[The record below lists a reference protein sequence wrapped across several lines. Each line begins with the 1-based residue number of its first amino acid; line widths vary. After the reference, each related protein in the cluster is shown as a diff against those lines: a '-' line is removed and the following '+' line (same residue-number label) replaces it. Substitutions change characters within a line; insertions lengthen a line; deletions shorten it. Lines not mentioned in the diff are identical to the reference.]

1 MSFKQI
7 IGQERPIN
15 ILQNAILNNR
25 LSHAYLFEGQPG
37 VGKIFTALNFI
48 KAVNCLNPVSGGADC
63 CDECASCKK
72 IDEKNHIDIKWID
85 LLKGKTQICIE
96 QIRQM
101 QAQINLKPNEAK
113 YKVYCIKDADLMNE
127 EAQSALLKTLEE
139 PPLKSVII
147 LTTANMRSLLATII
161 SRCQLVK
168 FSSLKIEFVKDI
180 FVKRYNMD
188 PDAAYFLA
196 YIAQSGLIDV
206 SLFAKENVLEN
217 KNKIINDFITFL
229 DNQSIELRFLK
240 DSEEDILWGLSVIL
254 WWYRDMLIFKE
265 TGSLDMIANKDRIND
280 IKTSSARFSVLQ
292 LGQIISI
299 IFKTLQFLNET
310 NVNAKLALTV
320 MATDI
325 LNIHFTASTT
335 K

>member
-1 MSFKQI
+1 
-7 IGQERPIN
+7 
-15 ILQNAILNNR
+15 
-25 LSHAYLFEGQPG
+25 
-37 VGKIFTALNFI
+37 
-48 KAVNCLNPVSGGADC
+48 
-63 CDECASCKK
+63 
-72 IDEKNHIDIKWID
+72 
-85 LLKGKTQICIE
+85 
-96 QIRQM
+96 
-101 QAQINLKPNEAK
+101 
-113 YKVYCIKDADLMNE
+113 
-127 EAQSALLKTLEE
+127 
-139 PPLKSVII
+139 
-147 LTTANMRSLLATII
+147 
-161 SRCQLVK
+161 
-168 FSSLKIEFVKDI
+168 
-180 FVKRYNMD
+180 
-188 PDAAYFLA
+188 
-196 YIAQSGLIDV
+196 
-206 SLFAKENVLEN
+206 LEN